1 MCHMGVRAGVIN
13 ISVLQIAHITC
24 FTALVLAQSSKFE
37 TYNVLVRRSMD
48 ELEAQAVLGEGAL
61 STVALCTC
69 VRSRARLA
77 LKMYHKSRM
86 TAASYQQVG
95 KACIFRFKVSM
106 SASISAQQGC

>member
-1 MCHMGVRAGVIN
+1 MLGC
-13 ISVLQIAHITC
+13 
-24 FTALVLAQSSKFE
+24 
-37 TYNVLVRRSMD
+37 RSMD
-48 ELEAQAVLGEGAL
+48 ELEAKAVLGEGAL

-95 KACIFRFKVSM
+95 KACRFQSIKVSV
-106 SASISAQQGC
+106 SASVSAQQGF